1 MTLEDKYNEMTTKP
15 IKVLVCQM
23 AVPTIIAMVT
33 TAFYNIVDAV
43 FIGHLSTEGTEGTAG
58 IGISFAYMT
67 FIQALGFFFGHGSGN
82 HISRALGARDV
93 SSASVMATVGFVTPF
108 LLGAVAA
115 LCCLPNLSWLSRL
128 LGAPE
133 SVVSQT
139 NDYLRYIVLATP
151 FMMSALT
158 LNNQLRLQGN
168 ARFGMVGIVSGAILN
183 IALDPLF
190 IFTFGMGVSGASLAT
205 AISQVFAWCLL
216 LCGTFR
222 PESVHIDIV
231 GSWKLIVGRATH
243 DGSPLP
249 TTHYK
254 LTTIYYEIFRGGLP
268 SFFRQVFNCAAVV
281 SLNYCAAHYA
291 ASPEQEASAV
301 AAFAVVTRIMMF
313 AFSVVLG
320 FSQGFQPVCG
330 YNYGAKL
337 YGRVRESWL
346 FATCVGT
353 VFLLVISALGI
364 LFAPQIVA
372 LFRAEDPVL
381 IEIGAETLR
390 WQCAAFPLVA
400 MFTTTGMLFQNIRMT
415 GPATLL
421 SICRNGL
428 FFLPALLLL
437 PIWLG
442 LQGVQMAQ
450 AVADFLTFLLCIPYA
465 VWINRKLK
473 NDMQ

>member
-15 IKVLVCQM
+15 VKGLVCKM

-33 TAFYNIVDAV
+33 TAFYNVVDAA

-82 HISRALGARDV
+82 HISRALGAKDV
-93 SSASVMATVGFVTPF
+93 SSASVVATVGFFTPF
-108 LLGAVAA
+108 LLGLLAA
-115 LCCLPNLSWLSRL
+115 ACCLPSLSWLSRL

-133 SVVSQT
+133 SVVPQT
-139 NDYLRYIVLATP
+139 NDYLRYIVVATP

-190 IFTFGMGVSGASLAT
+190 IFGFGMGVSGASLAT
-205 AISQVFAWCLL
+205 AISQVFAWGLL
-216 LCGTFR
+216 LYGTFK
-222 PESVHIDIV
+222 PESVHIRLRDFKP
-231 GSWKLIVGRATH
+231 SWRV
-243 DGSPLP
+243 
-249 TTHYK
+249 
-254 LTTIYYEIFRGGLP
+254 YYEIFRGGLP

-281 SLNYCAAHYA
+281 CLNYCAAHYA

-346 FATCVGT
+346 FASCVGT
-353 VFLLVISALGI
+353 AFLLVISAVGL

-372 LFRAEDPVL
+372 LFRSEDPAL
-381 IEIGAETLR
+381 IEIGAVTLR

-400 MFTTTGMLFQNIRMT
+400 LFTTTGMLFQNIRMT

-421 SICRNGL
+421 SVCRNGL

-437 PIWLG
+437 PLWLG

-450 AVADFLTFLLCIPYA
+450 AVADLLTFLLCIPYA

-473 NDMQ
+473 NEMK

>member
-1 MTLEDKYNEMTTKP
+1 MTLEDKYDEMTTKP
-15 IKVLVCQM
+15 VKVLVCKM

-33 TAFYNIVDAV
+33 TALYNVVDAA
-43 FIGHLSTEGTEGTAG
+43 FIGRLSTEGTAG

-82 HISRALGARDV
+82 HISRALGAKDV
-93 SSASVMATVGFVTPF
+93 SSASVVATVGFITPF
-108 LLGAVAA
+108 LLGLVAA
-115 LCCLPNLSWLSRL
+115 IGCTPNLSALSRL

-133 SVVSQT
+133 AVVPYA
-139 NDYLRYIVLATP
+139 NDYLRYIVMATP

-168 ARFGMVGIVSGAILN
+168 AYFGMVGIVSGAILN

-190 IFTFGMGVSGASLAT
+190 IFVLDMGVSGASLAT
-205 AISQVFAWCLL
+205 AVSQLFAWCLL
-216 LCGTFR
+216 LYGTFK
-222 PESVHIDIV
+222 PESVHIKLRDFKP
-231 GSWKLIVGRATH
+231 SWKV
-243 DGSPLP
+243 
-249 TTHYK
+249 
-254 LTTIYYEIFRGGLP
+254 YYEIFRGGLP
-268 SFFRQVFNCAAVV
+268 SLFRQVFNCAAAV
-281 SLNYCAAHYA
+281 SLNYCASSYA
-291 ASPEQEASAV
+291 LPGQEASAV

-320 FSQGFQPVCG
+320 FCQGFQPVCG

-346 FATCVGT
+346 FASCVGT
-353 VFLLVISALGI
+353 GFLLVISATGL

-381 IEIGAETLR
+381 IEIGAVTLR
-390 WQCAAFPLVA
+390 WQCAAFPLVGL
-400 MFTTTGMLFQNIRMT
+400 FTATGMLFQNIRMT

-421 SICRNGL
+421 SVCRNGL

-437 PIWLG
+437 PLWLG
-442 LQGVQMAQ
+442 MTGVQMAQ
-450 AVADFLTFLLCIPYA
+450 AVADMLTFLLCIPYA
-465 VWINRKLK
+465 LWINRKLLR
-473 NDMQ
+473 DMK

>member
-1 MTLEDKYNEMTTKP
+1 MTTKP
-15 IKVLVCQM
+15 VKVLVCQM

-33 TAFYNIVDAV
+33 TALYNVVDAA
-43 FIGHLSTEGTEGTAG
+43 FIGRLSTEGTAG

-82 HISRALGARDV
+82 HISRALGAKDV
-93 SSASVMATVGFVTPF
+93 SSASVVATVGFITPF
-108 LLGAVAA
+108 LLGLVAA
-115 LCCLPNLSWLSRL
+115 IGCTPNLSALSRL

-133 SVVSQT
+133 AVVPYA
-139 NDYLRYIVLATP
+139 NDYLRYIVMATP

-168 ARFGMVGIVSGAILN
+168 AHFGMVGIVSGAILN

-190 IFTFGMGVSGASLAT
+190 IFVLDMGVSGASLAT
-205 AISQVFAWCLL
+205 AVSQLFAWCLL
-216 LCGTFR
+216 LYGTFK
-222 PESVHIDIV
+222 PESVHIKLRDFKP
-231 GSWKLIVGRATH
+231 SWKV
-243 DGSPLP
+243 
-249 TTHYK
+249 
-254 LTTIYYEIFRGGLP
+254 YYEIFRGGLP
-268 SFFRQVFNCAAVV
+268 SLFRQVFNCAAAV
-281 SLNYCAAHYA
+281 SLNYCASSYA
-291 ASPEQEASAV
+291 LPGQEASAV

-320 FSQGFQPVCG
+320 FCQGFQPVCG

-346 FATCVGT
+346 FASCVGT
-353 VFLLVISALGI
+353 GFLLVISATGL

-381 IEIGAETLR
+381 IEIGAVTLR
-390 WQCAAFPLVA
+390 WQCAAFPLVGL
-400 MFTTTGMLFQNIRMT
+400 FTATGMLFQNIRMT

-421 SICRNGL
+421 SVCRNGL

-437 PIWLG
+437 PLWLG
-442 LQGVQMAQ
+442 MTGVQMAQ
-450 AVADFLTFLLCIPYA
+450 AVADMLTFLLCIPYA
-465 VWINRKLK
+465 LWINRKLLR
-473 NDMQ
+473 DMK

>member
-1 MTLEDKYNEMTTKP
+1 MTLEDKYDEMTTKP
-15 IKVLVCQM
+15 VKVLVCKM

-33 TAFYNIVDAV
+33 TALYNVVDAA
-43 FIGHLSTEGTEGTAG
+43 FIGRLSTEGTAG

-82 HISRALGARDV
+82 HISRALGAKDV
-93 SSASVMATVGFVTPF
+93 SSASVVATVGFITPF
-108 LLGAVAA
+108 LLGLVAA
-115 LCCLPNLSWLSRL
+115 IGCTPNLSALSRL

-133 SVVSQT
+133 AVVPYA
-139 NDYLRYIVLATP
+139 NDYLRYIVMATP

-168 ARFGMVGIVSGAILN
+168 AHFGMVGIVSGAILN

-190 IFTFGMGVSGASLAT
+190 IFVLDMGVSGASLAT
-205 AISQVFAWCLL
+205 AVSQLFAWCLL
-216 LCGTFR
+216 LYGTFK
-222 PESVHIDIV
+222 PESVHI
-231 GSWKLIVGRATH
+231 KLRDFKPSRKV
-243 DGSPLP
+243 
-249 TTHYK
+249 
-254 LTTIYYEIFRGGLP
+254 YYEIFRGGLP
-268 SFFRQVFNCAAVV
+268 SLFRQVFNCAAAV
-281 SLNYCAAHYA
+281 SLNYCASSYA
-291 ASPEQEASAV
+291 LPGQEASAV

-320 FSQGFQPVCG
+320 FCQGFQPVCG

-346 FATCVGT
+346 FASCVGT
-353 VFLLVISALGI
+353 GFLLVISATGL

-381 IEIGAETLR
+381 IEIGAVTLR
-390 WQCAAFPLVA
+390 WQCAAFPLVGL
-400 MFTTTGMLFQNIRMT
+400 FTATGMLFQNIRMT

-421 SICRNGL
+421 SVCRNGI

-437 PIWLG
+437 PLWLG
-442 LQGVQMAQ
+442 MTGVQMAQ
-450 AVADFLTFLLCIPYA
+450 AVADVLTFLLCIPYA
-465 VWINRKLK
+465 LWINRKLLR
-473 NDMQ
+473 DMK

>member
-1 MTLEDKYNEMTTKP
+1 MTLEDKYEEMTRQPVKL
-15 IKVLVCQM
+15 LVCRM

-33 TAFYNIVDAV
+33 TALYNVVDAA
-43 FIGHLSTEGTEGTAG
+43 FIGRLSTEGTAG

-82 HISRALGARDV
+82 YISRALGAKNV
-93 SSASVMATVGFVTPF
+93 SSASVVASVGFVTPF
-108 LLGAVAA
+108 LVGLVAA
-115 LCCLPNLSWLSRL
+115 AVCLPNLSGLSRL
-128 LGAPE
+128 LGAPPE
-133 SVVSQT
+133 VVPYA
-139 NDYLRYIVLATP
+139 NDYLRYIVMATP

-168 ARFGMVGIVSGAILN
+168 ARFGMVGIVSGAVLN

-190 IFTFGMGVSGASLAT
+190 IFVLDMGVSGASLAT
-205 AISQVFAWCLL
+205 AVSQLFAWGLL
-216 LCGTFR
+216 LYGTFR
-222 PESVHIDIV
+222 PGSVHIRLSDFRP
-231 GSWKLIVGRATH
+231 SWR
-243 DGSPLP
+243 
-249 TTHYK
+249 
-254 LTTIYYEIFRGGLP
+254 IYYEIFRGGLP
-268 SFFRQVFNCAAVV
+268 SLFRQVFNCAAAVA
-281 SLNYCAAHYA
+281 LNYSAAHYA
-291 ASPEQEASAV
+291 APGDEASAV

-320 FSQGFQPVCG
+320 FCQGFQPVCG

-353 VFLLVISALGI
+353 GFLLVISAVGI
-364 LFAPQIVA
+364 IFAPQIVA

-381 IEIGAETLR
+381 VSIGAATLR
-390 WQCAAFPLVA
+390 WQCVAFPLVGL
-400 MFTTTGMLFQNIRMT
+400 FTATGMLFQNIRMT

-421 SICRNGL
+421 SITRNGL

-437 PIWLG
+437 PLWLG

-450 AVADFLTFLLCIPYA
+450 AVADVLTFLLAVPYA
-465 VWINRKLK
+465 VWIDRRLK
-473 NDMQ
+473 HGMR

>member
-1 MTLEDKYNEMTTKP
+1 MTLEDKYDEMTTKP
-15 IKVLVCQM
+15 VKVLVCKM

-33 TAFYNIVDAV
+33 TALYNVVDAA
-43 FIGHLSTEGTEGTAG
+43 FIGRLSTEGTAG

-82 HISRALGARDV
+82 HISRALGAKDV
-93 SSASVMATVGFVTPF
+93 SSASVVATVGFITPF
-108 LLGAVAA
+108 IIGLVAA
-115 LCCLPNLSWLSRL
+115 IICIPNLSALSRL

-133 SVVSQT
+133 AVVPYA
-139 NDYLRYIVLATP
+139 NDYLRYIVVATP

-190 IFTFGMGVSGASLAT
+190 IFALDMGVSGASLAT
-205 AISQVFAWCLL
+205 AISQLFAWSLL
-216 LCGTFR
+216 LYGTFK
-222 PESVHIDIV
+222 PESVHIKLRDFKP
-231 GSWKLIVGRATH
+231 SWKV
-243 DGSPLP
+243 
-249 TTHYK
+249 
-254 LTTIYYEIFRGGLP
+254 YYEIFRGGLP
-268 SFFRQVFNCAAVV
+268 SLFRQVFNCAAAV
-281 SLNYCAAHYA
+281 SLNYCAAFYA
-291 ASPEQEASAV
+291 LPGQEASAV

-320 FSQGFQPVCG
+320 FCQGFQPVCG
-330 YNYGAKL
+330 YNYGAKF
-337 YGRVRESWL
+337 YDRVRESWL
-346 FATCVGT
+346 FASCVGT
-353 VFLLVISALGI
+353 GFLLVISAVGI

-372 LFRAEDPVL
+372 LFRAEDPAL
-381 IEIGAETLR
+381 IEIGAVTLR
-390 WQCAAFPLVA
+390 WQCAAFPLVGL
-400 MFTTTGMLFQNIRMT
+400 FTATGMLFQNIRMT

-421 SICRNGL
+421 SITRNGL

-437 PIWLG
+437 PLALG

-450 AVADFLTFLLCIPYA
+450 AVADALTFLLCIPYV

-473 NDMQ
+473 NGMR

>member
-15 IKVLVCQM
+15 VKVLVCKM

-33 TAFYNIVDAV
+33 TALYNVVDAA
-43 FIGHLSTEGTEGTAG
+43 FIGHLNTQGTEGTAG
-58 IGISFAYMT
+58 VGISFAYMT

-82 HISRALGARDV
+82 HISRALGAKDV

-108 LLGAVAA
+108 LLGTVAA
-115 LCCLPNLSWLSRL
+115 LCFLPNLSWLSRL

-133 SVVSQT
+133 SVVTQT

-168 ARFGMVGIVSGAILN
+168 AHFGMVGIVSGAILN

-190 IFTFGMGVSGASLAT
+190 IFTFDMGVSGASLAT
-205 AISQVFAWCLL
+205 AISQVFAWGLL
-216 LCGTFR
+216 LYGTFK
-222 PESVHIDIV
+222 PESVHIRLRDFKP
-231 GSWKLIVGRATH
+231 SWKV
-243 DGSPLP
+243 
-249 TTHYK
+249 
-254 LTTIYYEIFRGGLP
+254 YYEIFRGGLP
-268 SFFRQVFNCAAVV
+268 SFFRQVFNCAAAI
-281 SLNYCAAHYA
+281 SLNYCACRYA
-291 ASPEQEASAV
+291 APGEDASAV

-337 YGRVRESWL
+337 YGRVRASWL
-346 FATCVGT
+346 FASCVGT
-353 VFLLVISALGI
+353 AFLLIISLVGI

-372 LFRAEDPVL
+372 LFRSEDPAL

-400 MFTTTGMLFQNIRMT
+400 LFTTTGMLFQNIRMT

-437 PIWLG
+437 PLWLG

-450 AVADFLTFLLCIPYA
+450 AVADVLTFLLCIPYA